1 MSDSNTWNTAFLE
14 IMISSENE
22 RVFNHDF
29 SHHTVHIIIDA
40 WWASIKVGS
49 NHPIGSNNSQHASSW
64 QFYWHCWIE
73 EAGCHEIL
81 YTICHQVRHN
91 PSGQWTSSMRK
102 HLGAEA
108 HIAKLNKLTESE
120 VTELTSWRLMIQLW
134 TSWRGRE
141 VEELQWSV
149 RRGNSYLTSR

>member
-1 MSDSNTWNTAFLE
+1 
-14 IMISSENE
+14 
-22 RVFNHDF
+22 
-29 SHHTVHIIIDA
+29 
-40 WWASIKVGS
+40 
-49 NHPIGSNNSQHASSW
+49 
-64 QFYWHCWIE
+64 
-73 EAGCHEIL
+73 
-81 YTICHQVRHN
+81 
-91 PSGQWTSSMRK
+91 MRK

-134 TSWRGRE
+134 PSWRGRE